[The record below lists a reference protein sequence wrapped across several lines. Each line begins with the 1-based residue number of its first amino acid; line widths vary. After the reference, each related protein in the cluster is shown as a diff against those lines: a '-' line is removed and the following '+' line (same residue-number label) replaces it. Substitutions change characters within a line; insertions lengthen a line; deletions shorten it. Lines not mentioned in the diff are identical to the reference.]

1 LLTVQTSGIA
11 KQADSALQDTYRMH
25 QEEIDLMEV
34 EVISRARM
42 QRLIKERAS
51 AEQSGIAQLARLKE
65 QLNTNDTRTNE
76 YKRELYFPAV
86 KGYK

>member
-1 LLTVQTSGIA
+1 
-11 KQADSALQDTYRMH
+11 M
-25 QEEIDLMEV
+25 
-34 EVISRARM
+34 
-42 QRLIKERAS
+42 KERAV